1 MHAAFPSTPH
11 QTRSL
16 QRLLHPGVAQ
26 LDAVLGLQL
35 LVEVLHVQ
43 IEILLPVECE
53 HLLHRRHRN
62 PPMRRL
68 APSPVQQPVVPLFL
82 IALPPPPHVPVTD
95 PQDLR
100 RLKPGNLLRHCL
112 QHYILYFHR
121 PLHRGPRISFHAPHG
136 LPPSPPAKRTSH
148 LLSHPD
154 ISCATDIDR
163 PSRLRVRRG
172 AAKVVRELE
181 VVMKKSVPVESASA
195 STASG
200 FLDKKIKELGDWRGK
215 TLAKVRDIIHKADP
229 EIVEEL
235 KWVNATR

>member
-82 IALPPPPHVPVTD
+82 IAFPPPPHVPVTD

-154 ISCATDIDR
+154 ISCATDRSPYPLDR
-163 PSRLRVRRG
+163 NLPT
-172 AAKVVRELE
+172 VVASPANSHCRWVASFKE
-181 VVMKKSVPVESASA
+181 VLHGSSLCSVAP
-195 STASG
+195 
-200 FLDKKIKELGDWRGK
+200 
-215 TLAKVRDIIHKADP
+215 
-229 EIVEEL
+229 
-235 KWVNATR
+235 